1 MKSRALLFNGFLVV
15 AAIALMTGC
24 AFSEERKRN
33 RELSNI
39 RIHVESDSQ
48 ADQSSAISVIRSA
61 PVRFNIEGE
70 PVLDEHNVASARVVD
85 QFGGFSI
92 DVQFD
97 RQGRWILERTT
108 VVHKGKRLA
117 IHSYFGEERWL
128 AAYLIPGKNST
139 GHLTFTPDCTRE
151 EAERMV
157 RGLNNA
163 VHKLQRKE
171 NWPFPGP
178 IEGK

>member
-1 MKSRALLFNGFLVV
+1 MKSRASLFNGFLVLV
-15 AAIALMTGC
+15 MLALAAGC
-24 AFSEERKRN
+24 ATSEERKRKK
-33 RELSNI
+33 ELSNI
-39 RIHVESDSQ
+39 RVHVESDSQ
-48 ADQSSAISVIRSA
+48 ADQSSAISVIRSH
-61 PVRFNIEGE
+61 PVRFNIDRE
-70 PVLDEHNVASARVVD
+70 PVLDEHNVMAAKVID
-85 QFGGFSI
+85 QLGGFMI

-97 RQGRWILERTT
+97 RQGSWILERTT
-108 VVHKGKRLA
+108 VIHKGKHLA

-128 AAYLIPGKNST
+128 AAPLIPGRNST

-163 VHKLQRKE
+163 VRKLQRKE

-178 IEGK
+178 IDK

>member
-15 AAIALMTGC
+15 AAFAFMTSC
-24 AFSEERKRN
+24 ATSEERKRKK
-33 RELSNI
+33 ELSNI

-48 ADQSSAISVIRSA
+48 ADQSSGISVIRSA
-61 PVRFNIEGE
+61 PIRFNIDRE
-70 PVLDEHNVASARVVD
+70 PVLDEHRVAAARVVD
-85 QFGGFSI
+85 QLAGFVI

-97 RQGRWILERTT
+97 RQGSWILERTT
-108 VVHKGKRLA
+108 VVHKGKHLA
-117 IHSYFGEERWL
+117 IHSSFGKERWL
-128 AAYLIPGKNST
+128 AAPEIRGKNST
-139 GHLTFTPDCTRE
+139 GRLTFTPDCTRE

-163 VHKLQRKE
+163 VRKLQRRE
-171 NWPFPGP
+171 NWPFSGP